1 MFRNMR
7 RKDREV
13 SSELAYEILRDAEYG
28 VLSTIGDDG
37 YPYGIPLSHVLIN
50 NTIYFHAAKTG
61 YKVDNIKRNQKGS
74 YCAVRSTKVL
84 PSEFATDYESV
95 VVFGKVSEVFDKEK
109 EGALLALIDKYS
121 KGFEKEGLD
130 YIAKSGKN
138 TSVFGIEIEHI
149 TGKVR

>member
-109 EGALLALIDKYS
+109 EEALLALIDKYS
-121 KGFEKEGLD
+121 KGFEKEGSD

-138 TSVFGIEIEHI
+138 TSVFRIEIEHI

>member
-61 YKVDNIKRNQKGS
+61 YKVDNIKRNHKGS

-109 EGALLALIDKYS
+109 EEALLALIDKYS
-121 KGFEKEGLD
+121 KGFEKEGSD

-138 TSVFGIEIEHI
+138 TSVFRIEIEHI